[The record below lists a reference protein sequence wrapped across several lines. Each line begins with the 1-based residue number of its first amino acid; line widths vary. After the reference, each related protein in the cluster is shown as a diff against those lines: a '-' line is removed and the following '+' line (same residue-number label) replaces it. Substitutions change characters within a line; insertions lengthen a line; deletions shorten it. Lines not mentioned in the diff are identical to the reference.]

1 MEAEK
6 VELTKQLS
14 SFRSQNSSLLE
25 EVDRVKKD
33 QEDLL
38 VLLADQD
45 THVKK
50 YKDRLKSLG
59 QMVFQQFL
67 KDYFALISSTQFQF
81 LALQKKV
88 SEDEDEDH
96 DLDDDSII
104 DEENAED

>member
-1 MEAEK
+1 MCSLFRPIDTIEASASRVSELEVDKME
-6 VELTKQLS
+6 LNQQLL

-50 YKDRLKSLG
+50 YKDRLRSLG
-59 QMVFQQFL
+59 Q
-67 KDYFALISSTQFQF
+67 I
-81 LALQKKV
+81 V
-88 SEDEDEDH
+88 S
-96 DLDDDSII
+96 
-104 DEENAED
+104 

>member
-1 MEAEK
+1 VCSLFRPVTPNEASSSRVTELEAEK
-6 VELTKQLS
+6 AELTKQLS
-14 SFRSQNSSLLE
+14 SFRSQNSSLLV

-59 QMVFQQFL
+59 QMVL
-67 KDYFALISSTQFQF
+67 
-81 LALQKKV
+81 
-88 SEDEDEDH
+88 
-96 DLDDDSII
+96 
-104 DEENAED
+104 

>member
-1 MEAEK
+1 MCSLFRPIDTNNETSSSRVAELEAEK
-6 VELTKQLS
+6 AELTKQLS

-45 THVKK
+45 THVQK

-59 QMVFQQFL
+59 QMVF
-67 KDYFALISSTQFQF
+67 
-81 LALQKKV
+81 
-88 SEDEDEDH
+88 
-96 DLDDDSII
+96 
-104 DEENAED
+104 

>member
-1 MEAEK
+1 MCSLFRPIDTNEVLASRVSELEADKME
-6 VELTKQLS
+6 LNQQLL

-50 YKDRLKSLG
+50 YKDRLRSLG
-59 QMVFQQFL
+59 Q
-67 KDYFALISSTQFQF
+67 I
-81 LALQKKV
+81 V
-88 SEDEDEDH
+88 S
-96 DLDDDSII
+96 
-104 DEENAED
+104 